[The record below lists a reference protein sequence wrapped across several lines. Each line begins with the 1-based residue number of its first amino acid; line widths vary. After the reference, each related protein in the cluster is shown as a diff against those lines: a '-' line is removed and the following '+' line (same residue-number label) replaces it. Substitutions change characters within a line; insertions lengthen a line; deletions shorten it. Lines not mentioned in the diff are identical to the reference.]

1 MIATEMDITLASST
15 IAVGETTSLSLAV
28 LPTSAANYIN
38 VSLSS
43 SNEKVATVNNFGKV
57 TGVAPGKATITA
69 TDGNVSCTATVTV
82 VAANTSTVSSQS
94 ISLNTNY
101 VVLKPGSSKTITG
114 KVSPASASQSLTFKS
129 QDKSIATVSGSG
141 VITGVATG
149 ATSVVVS
156 NGTASTSVT
165 VIVNR
170 TASTSGSSSDTS
182 GEGTEDNVTTDA
194 TVAAIQ
200 NAAGEEVSLYQ
211 SDVPAITGEI
221 LSALRTT
228 GRSLIV
234 LGEDYTLRIDGTG
247 IKSTQGGFSTAL
259 TFAPD
264 ENGLSFQLGENGAL
278 PCVVQITLTGEN
290 AAYSRP
296 VSAQHCQRKV
306 AVPEQLQGWHH
317 HRRYGWQLPA
327 DQPESAL
334 HQYQLD
340 LLHRRRCA
348 DRGLPDRVYRRQ
360 ETVLVLVSI
369 TVRNKTSRSFE
380 WEVFVFIGSS

>member
-1 MIATEMDITLASST
+1 MARSQRSSR
-15 IAVGETTSLSLAV
+15 S
-28 LPTSAANYIN
+28 
-38 VSLSS
+38 
-43 SNEKVATVNNFGKV
+43 
-57 TGVAPGKATITA
+57 
-69 TDGNVSCTATVTV
+69 
-82 VAANTSTVSSQS
+82 
-94 ISLNTNY
+94 
-101 VVLKPGSSKTITG
+101 
-114 KVSPASASQSLTFKS
+114 
-129 QDKSIATVSGSG
+129 
-141 VITGVATG
+141 
-149 ATSVVVS
+149 SVV
-156 NGTASTSVT
+156 TASPRDRSP
-165 VIVNR
+165 
-170 TASTSGSSSDTS
+170 SGSSSDTS
-182 GEGTEDNVTTDA
+182 GEGTEENVTTDA

-234 LGEDYTLRIDGTG
+234 LGEDYTLRIDGTS

-264 ENGLSFQLGENGAL
+264 ENGLSFQLGESGAL

-290 AAYSRP
+290 AAYSRLYLHNTA
-296 VSAQHCQRKV
+296 SEKWQFLNSYKDGTITADT
-306 AVPEQLQGWHH
+306 AG
-317 HRRYGWQLPA
+317 QLPA

-348 DRGLPDRVYRRQ
+348 DRGLPDRVYCRQ

-380 WEVFVFIGSS
+380 WEVLCLSEVLDNQNTM